1 MNSINDFAAL
11 RPSVE
16 PLDAATADELWARV
30 TGTASATA
38 RSDGHVDDDREVHVL
53 TALPDDRRPSGPV
66 RRRQWAMA
74 AAAALVVVGVG
85 AAVLVGG
92 GDPTP
97 EALPAA
103 EQPSDGVGLPV
114 DGSVEDRVPEPPLL
128 QVEADGWTMTSFSD
142 EMGAGN
148 GAGTPSSILAPT
160 DSLDRWIRFTE
171 LPGDFPTTTLSF
183 DAATDTYLLLTTG
196 DGTLVG
202 AQSWGFDGATFQ
214 QIATDAL
221 TSGTV
226 PDGYGYLSARDAAQ
240 WNRLVFLEFS
250 SVVPARRIGIVLS
263 PGGASQMADGAA
275 STAEFRIVDPPEDG
289 PRIATRVD
297 GFWGVNVIAH
307 GFESDEELLG
317 MLASLV
323 VVDPARFDD
332 AVAGMPTTVP
342 VDSTTPDGS
351 VVSPQC
357 TVPEGCDGSASP
369 RATLEARVA
378 GEFPGDAV
386 TVLSDMSTR
395 S

>member
-1 MNSINDFAAL
+1 MTRSLQIEDVAAVSGFSANTLRSYEQIGLLPPSERSASGYRIYDQRTVDRLAFISRSKRLGCTPEEIRDLTTAKPAWCRIVEVLNDDWRRHA
-11 RPSVE
+11 RRCG
-16 PLDAATADELWARV
+16 ELGIRRRDV
-30 TGTASATA
+30 PT
-38 RSDGHVDDDREVHVL
+38 DR
-53 TALPDDRRPSGPV
+53 DRRPHEWHGP
-66 RRRQWAMA
+66 RR
-74 AAAALVVVGVG
+74 L
-85 AAVLVGG
+85 
-92 GDPTP
+92 
-97 EALPAA
+97 
-103 EQPSDGVGLPV
+103 
-114 DGSVEDRVPEPPLL
+114 RVP
-128 QVEADGWTMTSFSD
+128 
-142 EMGAGN
+142 
-148 GAGTPSSILAPT
+148 
-160 DSLDRWIRFTE
+160 
-171 LPGDFPTTTLSF
+171 
-183 DAATDTYLLLTTG
+183 
-196 DGTLVG
+196 
-202 AQSWGFDGATFQ
+202 
-214 QIATDAL
+214 
-221 TSGTV
+221 
-226 PDGYGYLSARDAAQ
+226 
-240 WNRLVFLEFS
+240 
-250 SVVPARRIGIVLS
+250 RRIGIVLS

-357 TVPEGCDGSASP
+357 TVPEGSDGSASP